1 MQLSISVAHQAKE
14 PPFIFYVRPVDM
26 ITIALIDDHVVLRK
40 SLAVLIEMFSGFDI
54 IIQAS
59 NGLDFIEQLKNT
71 RRVPD
76 IVLLDITMPG
86 MDGVETA
93 QWLKNHHPRTRVIV
107 LTMIKNEYII
117 IRMLKNGARGYLLKD
132 CDPSELREA
141 IEQVYHNGYYYNDIL
156 TPRVKNKKNSEE
168 PNAFQVSAQ
177 ELSFIRWACT
187 EKTYKEIAEEMK
199 ISPRTIDG
207 YRDSLFK
214 KLNVTSRIG
223 IVIYAIRN
231 QIVQI

>member
-1 MQLSISVAHQAKE
+1 
-14 PPFIFYVRPVDM
+14 M

-40 SLAVLIEMFSGFDI
+40 SLAVLIQMFSGFNI
-54 IIQAS
+54 VIEAS
-59 NGLDFIEQLKNT
+59 NGLDFIEQLKKT
-71 RRVPD
+71 KQTPD

-93 QWLKNHHPRTRVIV
+93 QWLKNHHPRTKVIV

-141 IEQVYHNGYYYNDIL
+141 IEQVHHKGYYYNDIL
-156 TPRVKNKKNSEE
+156 TPRTRNKETREE
-168 PNAFQVSAQ
+168 QNGLQFSVQ

-187 EKTYKEIAEEMK
+187 EKTYKEIANEMK

-207 YRDSLFK
+207 YRDALFK
-214 KLNVTSRIG
+214 KLNVTSRVG
-223 IVIYAIRN
+223 IAIYAIRN

>member
-1 MQLSISVAHQAKE
+1 
-14 PPFIFYVRPVDM
+14 M

-40 SLAVLIEMFSGFDI
+40 SLAVLIQMFSGFAI
-54 IIQAS
+54 IIEAS
-59 NGLDFIEQLKNT
+59 NGLDFIEQLKKT
-71 RRVPD
+71 QQVPD

-93 QWLKNHHPRTRVIV
+93 QWLKSHHPRTRVIV

-117 IRMLKNGARGYLLKD
+117 IRMLKNGARAYLLKD

-141 IEQVYHNGYYYNDIL
+141 IDQVYQKGYYYNDIL
-156 TPRVKNKKNSEE
+156 TLRIKSKENREE
-168 PNAFQVSAQ
+168 QKAPQFSAQ

-187 EKTYKEIAEEMK
+187 EKTYKEIANEMK
-199 ISPRTIDG
+199 ISPRTVDG
-207 YRDSLFK
+207 YRDALFK
-214 KLNVTSRIG
+214 KLNVTSRVG
-223 IVIYAIRN
+223 IAIYAIRN